1 MIILQRKP
9 SSALGPAFIWR
20 EARALLRAR
29 RSPCYHR
36 FVEVLGP
43 ARLRPR
49 HLILNPTELPE
60 SEDSPN
66 RLRGRGA
73 LNELVGPVPAMIS
86 SELCHTSP
94 TWALCRA
101 GTAAVRNPDYVRN

>member
-1 MIILQRKP
+1 MRPGSMIILQHKP
-9 SSALGPAFIWR
+9 SSALGSAFIWR

-36 FVEVLGP
+36 FG
-43 ARLRPR
+43 RGSRPR
-49 HLILNPTELPE
+49 ASLASTPYFESHGTAG

-73 LNELVGPVPAMIS
+73 LNELVAPVPAMIS
-86 SELCHTSP
+86 QIDS
-94 TWALCRA
+94 R
-101 GTAAVRNPDYVRN
+101 